1 MEQRDAFV
9 LNRIEVFTATV
20 GHDPVVVMTLFGH
33 AVETDSEIATVVISL
48 EKLSMLNEALNA
60 TRSLLLS
67 QLTGEGTPN

>member
-20 GHDPVVVMTLFGH
+20 GRDPVVVMTLFGH

>member
-1 MEQRDAFV
+1 
-9 LNRIEVFTATV
+9 
-20 GHDPVVVMTLFGH
+20 MTLFGH